1 MTVFLSKTYGCV
13 EKASICVIVSAE
25 TGVSLLQILFH
36 RLKVMER
43 PIQGH
48 VRLCDQCCDLLFLV
62 TSLFRSSL
70 FSKHFC

>member
-13 EKASICVIVSAE
+13 LEKASICVIVSAE
-25 TGVSLLQILFH
+25 TGVSLFQILFH

-48 VRLCDQCCDLLFLV
+48 VRLCDQC
-62 TSLFRSSL
+62 
-70 FSKHFC
+70 